1 MNIGISSPVAAERSA
16 AVWTR
21 YLAAWGA
28 SVAAIL
34 LLFRADT
41 AHLFH
46 IWWNTATFGHCI
58 LIPPILAWLV
68 WQRREGLARLT
79 PRPWLPGVVLILG
92 AAAVWLVGHLAGVAL
107 VRHAGLV
114 FMLMGTVPTLFGLT
128 VTRGVTFPLFYM
140 VFMIPVG
147 EQLIPYLQTITAKF
161 SILMLDLFRV
171 PAFIDGVFISIPTGD
186 FEVAEACSGVRFLI
200 AMVAF
205 SVLVANVCFVSWT
218 RRIVFVATAIGLA
231 ILANGLRA
239 WGTIYIAHLT
249 TPEFARGVDH
259 VVYGWFFFAIVLVLV
274 MAVGWKFFDRPADDP
289 FIDPA
294 RLQPRPP
301 TPASPRA
308 VALAAAA
315 AVAVAAAGPAYAYWM
330 DSHGAVVPTEQLA
343 LVPPPGWRSV
353 PFNGMPWQPHY
364 KGASATKLA
373 SFVDGEGQVVDLY
386 VAVFDRQTEGH
397 ELVGYGQAIIEPL
410 NEEISGWGWAG
421 TPTPAAGGTAAQVN
435 WGSAVRDALQWYI
448 VNGRVVANP
457 YQAKIEGLKA
467 KLFNGPQMAATVVIS
482 AQRQDPLVS
491 TAPALDRFRK
501 AAGAPDAI
509 VARALADG
517 RR

>member
-1 MNIGISSPVAAERSA
+1 MSTRVAADERTA
-16 AVWTR
+16 DWTR
-21 YLAAWGA
+21 FLVAWGV

-34 LLFRADT
+34 LLLRDDT
-41 AHLFH
+41 AHLLH
-46 IWWNTATFGHCI
+46 IWWNTSTFGHC
-58 LIPPILAWLV
+58 LLVPPIIGWLV
-68 WQRREGLARLT
+68 WQRRAGLARLT
-79 PRPWLPGVVLILG
+79 PRPWLP
-92 AAAVWLVGHLAGVAL
+92 AAAIVIAAGAVWLVGHLAGVAL

-114 FMLMGTVPTLFGLT
+114 FMLMATVPTVFGPT
-128 VTRGVTFPLFYM
+128 VTRAVTFPLAYAL
-140 VFMIPVG
+140 FMIPVG

-161 SILMLDLFRV
+161 SIVMLDLFRV

-218 RRIVFVATAIGLA
+218 RRIVFVATAIALA

-259 VVYGWFFFAIVLVLV
+259 VVYGWFFFAVVLVLV

-294 RLQPRPP
+294 RLQPVPP
-301 TPASPRA
+301 APAAPRA
-308 VALAAAA
+308 VAIAAAATVALAAAA
-315 AVAVAAAGPAYAYWM
+315 PVYALWM
-330 DSHGAVVPTEQLA
+330 DSHAVAQPTERLA
-343 LVPPPGWRSV
+343 LSPPPGWRPAAFS
-353 PFNGMPWQPHY
+353 GTPWEPHY
-364 KGASATKLA
+364 KGASATRLA
-373 SFVDGEGQVVDLY
+373 SFVDGEGQVVELY
-386 VAVFDRQTEGH
+386 VAVFDRQGEGH
-397 ELVGYGQAIIEPL
+397 ELVGYGQGIIKPL
-410 NEEISGWGWAG
+410 NEDVAGWGWAG
-421 TPTPAAGGTAAQVN
+421 NAAPVAGGTAAQVN
-435 WGSAVRDALQWYI
+435 YGGAVRDAWQWYI
-448 VNGRVVANP
+448 VNGRVVASP

-467 KLFNGPQMAATVVIS
+467 KLFNGPPMAATVVIS
-482 AQRQDPLVS
+482 AQRRDPLVS
-491 TAPALDRFRK
+491 TAPALDRLRK
-501 AAGAPDAI
+501 ALGAPDAV